1 MRSNFSEQGL
11 EIIWIA
17 MTCRVGSMWNGR
29 GASLVKFSFIR
40 DVIIWGITI
49 IYIWN
54 LEHEYQMGTSV
65 INSNVE
71 KYYKIL
77 DFIDFALDTK
87 LCFIQVEVLSSSEH
101 SNIDFALA

>member
-1 MRSNFSEQGL
+1 
-11 EIIWIA
+11 
-17 MTCRVGSMWNGR
+17 
-29 GASLVKFSFIR
+29 
-40 DVIIWGITI
+40 
-49 IYIWN
+49 
-54 LEHEYQMGTSV
+54 MGTSV